1 LLRLAHW
8 SRPAAARFNAAG
20 GLPFA
25 AVMAKSAPNFPE
37 NATRA
42 MNGRQFIYHM
52 QGLTKTYP
60 GNRKVL
66 ENIHLSF
73 YPDAKIGVLGVN
85 GSGKSTLLR
94 IMAGIDKEFVGEG
107 WVAQGARVGYLEQEP
122 QLDPKLSV
130 RDNVMQGVAAKK
142 ALLDRYNEI
151 AANYTEET
159 AEEMAKLQDEID
171 SKNLWELD
179 SQVDLAMDALR
190 CPPDDADVMKLSG
203 GERRRVA
210 LCRLL
215 LDQPDLLLLDE
226 PTNHLDAE
234 SVHWLEGHLRDYPGA
249 ILIVTHDRY
258 FLDNVTGWILEL
270 DRGRGIPYQ
279 GNYSAWL
286 VQKQKRL
293 EQEGREEAAHQRTLA
308 REQEWISASPKARQ
322 AKSKARYERY
332 EELLKKAS
340 EKQTQTAQIIIPVAE
355 RLGQNVVDFDRL
367 RKGYGNNLLI
377 DDLTFK
383 LPAGGIVGVIGPNG
397 AGKTTLFRMI
407 TGQEKPDSGT
417 IKIGESVQLGYVDQ
431 SRDALDGSKNVW
443 EEISNGQDIIL
454 LGKKE
459 VNSRGY
465 VSAFNFKGG
474 DQQKK
479 VGSLSGGE
487 RNRVHLAKML
497 KTGANLLLLDEP
509 TNDLDVDTLR
519 ALEEALEDFAGC
531 AVIISHDRWFLD
543 RIATHI
549 LAFEGDSHVEWF
561 EGNFQD
567 YEKDKMRRLGED
579 SIMPKRIKY
588 KKFSR

>member
-1 LLRLAHW
+1 
-8 SRPAAARFNAAG
+8 
-20 GLPFA
+20 
-25 AVMAKSAPNFPE
+25 MAN
-37 NATRA
+37 
-42 MNGRQFIYHM
+42 RQFIYHM
-52 QGLTKTYP
+52 EGLTKTYP

-66 ENIHLSF
+66 ENVNLSF

-94 IMAGIDKEFVGEG
+94 IMAGRETEYTGEG
-107 WVAQGARVGYLEQEP
+107 WAAEGARIGYLEQEP
-122 QLDPKLSV
+122 LLDATKTV
-130 RDNVMQGVAAKK
+130 RENVMEGVAPQMAVL
-142 ALLDRYNEI
+142 ARYNEL
-151 AANYTEET
+151 AMNYSEET
-159 AEEMAKLQDEID
+159 ADEMTQLQDEIEAKGLWDLD
-171 SKNLWELD
+171 SK
-179 SQVDLAMDALR
+179 VDQAMDALR
-190 CPPDDADVMKLSG
+190 CPSDDADVSKLSG

-215 LDQPDLLLLDE
+215 LEQPELLLLDE

-234 SVHWLEGHLRDYPGA
+234 SVNWLEGHLHAYPGA

-286 VQKQKRL
+286 GQKQKRL
-293 EQEGREEAAHQRTLA
+293 AQEGREDEARQRTLA
-308 REQEWISASPKARQ
+308 REQEWIAASPKARQ
-322 AKSKARYERY
+322 AKSKARYRAY
-332 EELLKKAS
+332 EDLVKQAADR
-340 EKQTQTAQIIIPVAE
+340 QTQTVQITIPVAE
-355 RLGQNVVDFDRL
+355 RLGQNVVDFENLTKAFGD
-367 RKGYGNNLLI
+367 NLLI

-383 LPAGGIVGVIGPNG
+383 LPPGGIVGVIGPNG

-407 TGQEKPDSGT
+407 TGQEKPDKGT
-417 IKIGESVQLGYVDQ
+417 IKIGESVHLGYVDQ
-431 SRDALDGSKNVW
+431 SRDTLDGSKTVW
-443 EEISNGQDIIL
+443 EEISNGTDMIQ
-454 LGKKE
+454 LGKRE
-459 VNSRGY
+459 VNSRAY
-465 VSAFNFKGG
+465 CSSFNFKGS

-497 KTGANLLLLDEP
+497 KSGANLLLLDEP

-567 YEKDKMRRLGED
+567 YEEDKKRRLGID
-579 SIMPKRIKY
+579 ATIPHRIKY

>member
-1 LLRLAHW
+1 
-8 SRPAAARFNAAG
+8 
-20 GLPFA
+20 
-25 AVMAKSAPNFPE
+25 
-37 NATRA
+37 

-52 QGLTKTYP
+52 QGLTKTFP
-60 GNRKVL
+60 PAKKVL
-66 ENIHLSF
+66 DNIHLSF

-94 IMAGIDKEFVGEG
+94 IMAGIDKDFTGEG
-107 WVAQGARVGYLEQEP
+107 WVAEGARVGYLEQEP
-122 QLDPKLSV
+122 QLDPTKTV
-130 RDNVMQGVAAKK
+130 RENVMEGVAAKK

-151 AANYTEET
+151 ASNYSDET
-159 AEEMAKLQDEID
+159 ADEMARLQDKID
-171 SKNLWELD
+171 SQNLWDLD

-190 CPPDDADVMKLSG
+190 CPPDDAEVSKLSG

-215 LDQPDLLLLDE
+215 LDQPELLLLDE

-234 SVHWLEGHLRDYPGA
+234 SVNWLEGHLRNYPGA

-270 DRGRGIPYQ
+270 DHGRGIPYE
-279 GNYSAWL
+279 GNYTSWL
-286 VQKQKRL
+286 SQKQKRM
-293 EQEGREEAAHQRTLA
+293 EQESREDEARQRTLQ
-308 REQEWISASPKARQ
+308 RESEWISSSPKARQ
-322 AKSKARYERY
+322 AKSKARYQRY
-332 EELLKKAS
+332 EDLLKIANA
-340 EKQTQTAQIIIPVAE
+340 KQNTVAQITIPVAE
-355 RLGQNVVDFDRL
+355 RLGQNVVDFEDL
-367 RKGYGNNLLI
+367 TKGFGDNLLI

-383 LPAGGIVGVIGPNG
+383 LPPGGIVGVIGPNG

-407 TGQEKPDSGT
+407 TGQEKPDKGT
-417 IKIGESVQLGYVDQ
+417 IKIGESVHLGYVDQ
-431 SRDALDGSKNVW
+431 SRDSLDGKKTVW
-443 EEISNGQDIIL
+443 EEISEGNDMIL
-454 LGKKE
+454 LSKKE
-459 VNSRGY
+459 MNSRAY
-465 VSAFNFKGG
+465 CASFNFKGA

-497 KTGANLLLLDEP
+497 RSGANLLLLDEP
-509 TNDLDVDTLR
+509 TNDLDVETLR

-549 LAFEGDSHVEWF
+549 LSFEGDSHVEWF

-567 YEKDKMRRLGED
+567 YETDKMRRLGTD
-579 SIMPKRIKY
+579 SVIPHRLKY